1 MLSVTPR
8 FTKGKTKISFILAN
22 GAVVNTQ
29 MLIVSKATPEQSDS
43 FYDFLPKK
51 NLIESRNEKGSQ
63 ISDLELIKAMI
74 RWDKVLGYRVSHFSR
89 PVSTGTRG
97 VNARLLRL
105 YVGPRYSGYVFQIE
119 NNSRRV
125 YAIDLTKLTLGRP
138 NLALL
143 SQVDHKTLKP
153 KRGKNKTYLRVVAK
167 PTAAYHQISLPIG
180 PAQEVSL

>member
-1 MLSVTPR
+1 
-8 FTKGKTKISFILAN
+8 
-22 GAVVNTQ
+22 
-29 MLIVSKATPEQSDS
+29 
-43 FYDFLPKK
+43 
-51 NLIESRNEKGSQ
+51 
-63 ISDLELIKAMI
+63 MI

-97 VNARLLRL
+97 VSARLLRL

-153 KRGKNKTYLRVVAK
+153 KRGKNKTYLRCCGKAYCCLSPDLSTHSPSPRKSLYKLDFKKPLEARKVRLQIEKELRRMKKLMGNLLKERGFVYILLSVLLLSSIYLISKGADRRAK
-167 PTAAYHQISLPIG
+167 TVYKPEKT
-180 PAQEVSL
+180 